1 MLAACEAAVLVARDH
16 PGPIS
21 DAVIS
26 LLVHGDRACVR
37 DVRMTPQFLVGWCM
51 AMAGGLGRV
60 HCYRALGPAF
70 TFERSIVT
78 GHVLVTTGA
87 YSNVR
92 HPSYVAGAV
101 FVVGTFVTQ
110 LTVGS
115 WVWECAVLDSWVA
128 RVIVAAHVLFD
139 VWVIVMLFAR
149 CAGEDEALRREFGD
163 EWVRWSQRT
172 PARLFPGIY

>member
-21 DAVIS
+21 DTVIS
-26 LLVHGDRACVR
+26 LLVRGDRACVR
-37 DVRMTPQFLVGWCM
+37 DVRITPQFLVGWCM
-51 AMAGGLGRV
+51 VVAGGLGRV

-70 TFERSIVT
+70 TFERSIVK
-78 GHVLVTTGA
+78 GHELVTTGA
-87 YSNVR
+87 YSIVR
-92 HPSYVAGAV
+92 HPSYVAATV
-101 FVVGTFVTQ
+101 FVAGTFVAQ
-110 LTVGS
+110 LTAGS